1 LIKNYTRKI
10 IKQKL
15 AISLLGFILLLLW
28 LETSKHWCYSLAIPI
43 FFLGLVSWN
52 SYTYAKARKICLGK
66 CYFDENSLI
75 YFFWTRKV
83 MVFLLSFFVGLLLTG
98 SFVLASSQFTLVD
111 ILILFIDSFLLVL
124 LHSLL
129 EKNKTFNE
137 NIKAPIIKN
146 ITAWINSLFIV
157 LLLFVVALYQ
167 TPPEYLQ
174 TDLES
179 TLKMLEK
186 DSYSQCMSID
196 MMAYVSSTLVATKWW
211 LLSKATFILENEY
224 LKKSLWFFQLLGN
237 YMMAFAYSRFIL
249 ELVDIFT
256 RQRVGKIRE

>member
-1 LIKNYTRKI
+1 
-10 IKQKL
+10 
-15 AISLLGFILLLLW
+15 
-28 LETSKHWCYSLAIPI
+28 
-43 FFLGLVSWN
+43 
-52 SYTYAKARKICLGK
+52 
-66 CYFDENSLI
+66 
-75 YFFWTRKV
+75 

-98 SFVLASSQFTLVD
+98 SFVLASFQFTLVD
-111 ILILFIDSFLLVL
+111 IVILFIDSFLLVL

-129 EKNKTFNE
+129 EKNKTFNT

-146 ITAWINSLFIV
+146 ITAWLNSLFIV

-256 RQRVGKIRE
+256 RQKVGEIHE